1 MPQISQLRRFAVPIT
16 GTAMVAG
23 MLLVGTPASA
33 APVTTTFQTACQAKS
48 VLTVDKMTTSSVTV
62 DAPETVSPGETFT
75 FRMQTNASSY
85 PNSDSGATT
94 TNLSRLK
101 NDFTLP
107 SNASFVSATIVAGTS
122 FNLDGVAPS
131 VIRISDAGVEDAN
144 GPYLRISGSN
154 QVVGNGA
161 SNSTNSEGGIR
172 APKTK
177 KNLDGSTNSNGDSWF
192 RLPAIDVTMVAGASG
207 VIQPTIRTAGTA
219 ANYGDDKNFNT
230 QLARASF
237 LGGTQWAP
245 TRCSPR
251 DAKGNANLNA
261 GAGPLATISI
271 ASAPVDVETTT
282 SLSVPA
288 TAITGTAVDLTATV
302 APSNAVGM
310 VQFKS
315 NGTAIGSPV
324 TVAAGV
330 ATLSHT
336 FDAAGA
342 QSVTADFTAGAGFV
356 SSSASAQT
364 VTVSDPA
371 PVDVQTTTALSVPAT
386 AITGTAVDLTAT
398 VAPSN
403 AVGTVQFKSNGAAI
417 GSPVTV
423 AGGVATLSHAF
434 DTAGAQ
440 SVTADFTAGAGFVS
454 SSASAQ
460 TVTVSDPAPV
470 DVETTTALSVPA
482 TAVTG
487 TAVDLT
493 ATVAPSNAVGSV
505 QFKSNGTAIGTPVTV
520 AAGVATLSHAFDAA
534 GAQSVTADFT
544 AGAGFVSSSASAQTV
559 TVSDPA
565 PVDVETTTSLSVP
578 ATAITGTAADLTAT
592 VAPNNAVGTVQFK
605 SNGTAI
611 GSPVT
616 VTGGVA
622 TLSHAF
628 DAAGAQSVTADF
640 TAGAGFVSSSA
651 SAQTVTV
658 SDPAPVDVETTTSL
672 SVPATAITGTAV
684 DLTATVAPNNAVGT
698 VQFKSNGTAIGSP
711 VTVTGGVATLSHA
724 FDVAGAQ
731 SVTADFT
738 AGAGFVSS
746 SASAQ
751 TVTVS
756 DPAPVDVETTTSL
769 SVPPTAVTGTAVD
782 LTATVAPNNAVGTVQ
797 FKSNGTAIGSPVT
810 VTGGVATLSH
820 AFDAAGAQSVTADF
834 TAGAGFVSSSAS
846 AQTVTVSDPAPV
858 DKATKTVLSV
868 QGEAKVGLPVDL
880 FATVSEDPSDALVP
894 SGGTVQF
901 KIGGVDLGAP
911 VAVVD
916 GVAKLPHVFGAEG
929 TFAVS
934 AVFSGS
940 GVFTS
945 STAES
950 VDVNV
955 TVPTPSDV
963 ESSTS
968 LTAPSSAKVGT
979 AVQLKAVVSSSGAT
993 SGTVQFFDGTTPI
1006 GTAVDVVGGQ
1016 AVLSHTFTTTGNHSI
1031 TAVYSGA
1038 QGVTGSTST
1047 ASVVN
1052 VGNGGGDF
1060 GSLGSLSLPFGS

>member
-23 MLLVGTPASA
+23 MLLIGTPASA
-33 APVTTTFQTACQAKS
+33 AISTTGFKTACVAGSIIGDVHK
-48 VLTVDKMTTSSVTV
+48 VTDNLITV
-62 DAPETVSPGETFT
+62 DAPASVQPGETFT
-75 FRMQTNASSY
+75 YRIQPSGTSY
-85 PNSDSGATT
+85 PDKDSGATT

-101 NDFTLP
+101 VDYAIP
-107 SNASFVSATIVAGTS
+107 ANATFVSAAVVAGTS
-122 FNLDGVAPS
+122 VGLDSVAPN
-131 VIRISDAGVEDAN
+131 V
-144 GPYLRISGSN
+144 LRVNDSGNVDGSGGILRLSGNN
-154 QVVGNGA
+154 QVIGN
-161 SNSTNSEGGIR
+161 SPTTSTNSEGGIR
-172 APKTK
+172 VPKSK
-177 KNLDGSTNSNGDSWF
+177 KNLDGSTNGNGDTWF
-192 RLPAIDVTMVAGASG
+192 RLPAVDVTMVAGATG
-207 VIQPTIRTAGTA
+207 VIQPKVRTAGTA
-219 ANYGDDKNFNT
+219 GNLGASENFST
-230 QLARASF
+230 QLAKASF
-237 LGGTQWAP
+237 LGTQWAP

-251 DAKGNANLNA
+251 ENKDTTPLNA

-302 APSNAVGM
+302 APNS
-310 VQFKS
+310 
-315 NGTAIGSPV
+315 
-324 TVAAGV
+324 
-330 ATLSHT
+330 
-336 FDAAGA
+336 
-342 QSVTADFTAGAGFV
+342 
-356 SSSASAQT
+356 
-364 VTVSDPA
+364 
-371 PVDVQTTTALSVPAT
+371 
-386 AITGTAVDLTAT
+386 
-398 VAPSN
+398 
-403 AVGTVQFKSNGAAI
+403 
-417 GSPVTV
+417 
-423 AGGVATLSHAF
+423 
-434 DTAGAQ
+434 
-440 SVTADFTAGAGFVS
+440 
-454 SSASAQ
+454 
-460 TVTVSDPAPV
+460 
-470 DVETTTALSVPA
+470 
-482 TAVTG
+482 
-487 TAVDLT
+487 
-493 ATVAPSNAVGSV
+493 
-505 QFKSNGTAIGTPVTV
+505 
-520 AAGVATLSHAFDAA
+520 
-534 GAQSVTADFT
+534 
-544 AGAGFVSSSASAQTV
+544 
-559 TVSDPA
+559 
-565 PVDVETTTSLSVP
+565 
-578 ATAITGTAADLTAT
+578 
-592 VAPNNAVGTVQFK
+592 AVGTVQFK

-711 VTVTGGVATLSHA
+711 VTI
-724 FDVAGAQ
+724 
-731 SVTADFT
+731 
-738 AGAGFVSS
+738 
-746 SASAQ
+746 
-751 TVTVS
+751 
-756 DPAPVDVETTTSL
+756 TS
-769 SVPPTAVTGTAVD
+769 
-782 LTATVAPNNAVGTVQ
+782 
-797 FKSNGTAIGSPVT
+797 
-810 VTGGVATLSH
+810 GVATLSH

-901 KIGGVDLGAP
+901 KIGGVDQGAP

-929 TFAVS
+929 TFVVS

-979 AVQLKAVVSSSGAT
+979 SVQLKAVVSSSGAT

>member
-23 MLLVGTPASA
+23 MLLIGTPASA
-33 APVTTTFQTACQAKS
+33 AISTTGFKTACVAGSIIGDVHK
-48 VLTVDKMTTSSVTV
+48 VTDNLITV
-62 DAPETVSPGETFT
+62 DAPASVQPGETFT
-75 FRMQTNASSY
+75 YRIQPSGTSY
-85 PNSDSGATT
+85 PDKDSGATT

-101 NDFTLP
+101 VDYAIP
-107 SNASFVSATIVAGTS
+107 ANATFVSAAVVAGTS
-122 FNLDGVAPS
+122 VGLDSVAPN
-131 VIRISDAGVEDAN
+131 V
-144 GPYLRISGSN
+144 LRVNDSGNVDGSGGILRLSGNN
-154 QVVGNGA
+154 QVIGN
-161 SNSTNSEGGIR
+161 SPTTSTNSEGGIR
-172 APKTK
+172 VPKSK
-177 KNLDGSTNSNGDSWF
+177 KNLDGSTNGNGDTWF
-192 RLPAIDVTMVAGASG
+192 RLPAVDVTMVAGATG
-207 VIQPTIRTAGTA
+207 VIQPKVRTAGTA
-219 ANYGDDKNFNT
+219 GNLGASENFST
-230 QLARASF
+230 QLAKASF
-237 LGGTQWAP
+237 LGTQWAP

-251 DAKGNANLNA
+251 ENKDTTPLNA

-288 TAITGTAVDLTATV
+288 TAITGAAV
-302 APSNAVGM
+302 
-310 VQFKS
+310 
-315 NGTAIGSPV
+315 
-324 TVAAGV
+324 
-330 ATLSHT
+330 
-336 FDAAGA
+336 
-342 QSVTADFTAGAGFV
+342 
-356 SSSASAQT
+356 
-364 VTVSDPA
+364 
-371 PVDVQTTTALSVPAT
+371 
-386 AITGTAVDLTAT
+386 
-398 VAPSN
+398 
-403 AVGTVQFKSNGAAI
+403 
-417 GSPVTV
+417 
-423 AGGVATLSHAF
+423 
-434 DTAGAQ
+434 
-440 SVTADFTAGAGFVS
+440 
-454 SSASAQ
+454 
-460 TVTVSDPAPV
+460 
-470 DVETTTALSVPA
+470 
-482 TAVTG
+482 
-487 TAVDLT
+487 
-493 ATVAPSNAVGSV
+493 
-505 QFKSNGTAIGTPVTV
+505 
-520 AAGVATLSHAFDAA
+520 
-534 GAQSVTADFT
+534 
-544 AGAGFVSSSASAQTV
+544 
-559 TVSDPA
+559 
-565 PVDVETTTSLSVP
+565 
-578 ATAITGTAADLTAT
+578 DLTAT

-616 VTGGVA
+616 VSGGTA
-622 TLSHAF
+622 TLSHSF

-711 VTVTGGVATLSHA
+711 VTVTSGVATLSHS
-724 FDVAGAQ
+724 FDAAGAQ

-769 SVPPTAVTGTAVD
+769 SVPATAITGTAVD

-810 VTGGVATLSH
+810 VTSGVATLSH
-820 AFDAAGAQSVTADF
+820 SFDAAGAQSVTADF

-901 KIGGVDLGAP
+901 KIGGVDQGAP

-929 TFAVS
+929 TFVVS

-979 AVQLKAVVSSSGAT
+979 SVQLKAVVSSSGAT

>member
-23 MLLVGTPASA
+23 MLLIGSPASA
-33 APVTTTFQTACQAKS
+33 VQSQFNFSTSCQAKA
-48 VLTVDKMTTSSVTV
+48 LITVDKVTTSFVTV
-62 DAPETVSPGETFT
+62 DAPTSVAPGETFT
-75 FRMQTNASSY
+75 IRMQSNGQSF

-101 NDFTLP
+101 NDFDVP
-107 SNASFVSATIVAGTS
+107 ANATFISAAIVPGTS
-122 FNLDGVAPS
+122 FNLENVAPS
-131 VIRISDAGVEDAN
+131 VIRINEAGSPDAA
-144 GPYLRISGSN
+144 GPYLRISGN
-154 QVVGNGA
+154 NEVIGN
-161 SNSTNSEGGIR
+161 SPSTSTNSEGGIR

-177 KNLDGSTNSNGDSWF
+177 KNLDGSTNTNGDSWF
-192 RLPAIDVTMVAGASG
+192 RMPAIDITMIAGASG
-207 VIQPTIRTAGTA
+207 VIQPKVRTAGDA
-219 ANYGDDKNFNT
+219 ATYGNDKNFNT
-230 QLARASF
+230 QLAKAS
-237 LGGTQWAP
+237 LLGTQWAP
-245 TRCSPR
+245 TRCTPR
-251 DAKGNANLNA
+251 DAKGSALNA

-288 TAITGTAVDLTATV
+288 TAITGTAV
-302 APSNAVGM
+302 
-310 VQFKS
+310 
-315 NGTAIGSPV
+315 
-324 TVAAGV
+324 
-330 ATLSHT
+330 
-336 FDAAGA
+336 
-342 QSVTADFTAGAGFV
+342 
-356 SSSASAQT
+356 
-364 VTVSDPA
+364 
-371 PVDVQTTTALSVPAT
+371 
-386 AITGTAVDLTAT
+386 
-398 VAPSN
+398 
-403 AVGTVQFKSNGAAI
+403 
-417 GSPVTV
+417 
-423 AGGVATLSHAF
+423 
-434 DTAGAQ
+434 
-440 SVTADFTAGAGFVS
+440 
-454 SSASAQ
+454 
-460 TVTVSDPAPV
+460 
-470 DVETTTALSVPA
+470 
-482 TAVTG
+482 
-487 TAVDLT
+487 
-493 ATVAPSNAVGSV
+493 
-505 QFKSNGTAIGTPVTV
+505 
-520 AAGVATLSHAFDAA
+520 
-534 GAQSVTADFT
+534 
-544 AGAGFVSSSASAQTV
+544 
-559 TVSDPA
+559 
-565 PVDVETTTSLSVP
+565 
-578 ATAITGTAADLTAT
+578 DLTAT

-672 SVPATAITGTAV
+672 SVPATAITGSAV

-769 SVPPTAVTGTAVD
+769 SVPATAITGSAVD
-782 LTATVAPNNAVGTVQ
+782 LTATVAPSNAVGSVQ
-797 FKSNGTAIGSPVT
+797 FKSNGAAIGSPVA
-810 VTGGVATLSH
+810 VSSGVATLSH
-820 AFDAAGAQSVTADF
+820 TFDVAGVQSVTADF

-846 AQTVTVSDPAPV
+846 AQTVTVSDPAPVDVETTTSLSVPATAITGSAVDLTATVAPSNAVGSVQFKSNGAAIGSPVAVSSGVATLSHTFDVAGVQSVTADFTAGAGFVSSSASAQTVTVSDPTPV

-901 KIGGVDLGAP
+901 KIGGVDQGAP

-929 TFAVS
+929 TFAVT

-955 TVPTPSDV
+955 TVPAPSDV

-979 AVQLKAVVSSSGAT
+979 SVQLKAVVSSSGAT

-1006 GTAVDVVGGQ
+1006 GAAVDVVGGQ

>member
-1 MPQISQLRRFAVPIT
+1 M
-16 GTAMVAG
+16 
-23 MLLVGTPASA
+23 
-33 APVTTTFQTACQAKS
+33 
-48 VLTVDKMTTSSVTV
+48 
-62 DAPETVSPGETFT
+62 
-75 FRMQTNASSY
+75 
-85 PNSDSGATT
+85 
-94 TNLSRLK
+94 K

-107 SNASFVSATIVAGTS
+107 GNATFVSATIVAGTS

-161 SNSTNSEGGIR
+161 ANSTNSEGGIR

-288 TAITGTAVDLTATV
+288 TAITG
-302 APSNAVGM
+302 S
-310 VQFKS
+310 
-315 NGTAIGSPV
+315 
-324 TVAAGV
+324 
-330 ATLSHT
+330 
-336 FDAAGA
+336 
-342 QSVTADFTAGAGFV
+342 
-356 SSSASAQT
+356 
-364 VTVSDPA
+364 
-371 PVDVQTTTALSVPAT
+371 
-386 AITGTAVDLTAT
+386 
-398 VAPSN
+398 
-403 AVGTVQFKSNGAAI
+403 
-417 GSPVTV
+417 
-423 AGGVATLSHAF
+423 
-434 DTAGAQ
+434 
-440 SVTADFTAGAGFVS
+440 
-454 SSASAQ
+454 
-460 TVTVSDPAPV
+460 
-470 DVETTTALSVPA
+470 
-482 TAVTG
+482 
-487 TAVDLT
+487 
-493 ATVAPSNAVGSV
+493 
-505 QFKSNGTAIGTPVTV
+505 
-520 AAGVATLSHAFDAA
+520 
-534 GAQSVTADFT
+534 
-544 AGAGFVSSSASAQTV
+544 
-559 TVSDPA
+559 
-565 PVDVETTTSLSVP
+565 
-578 ATAITGTAADLTAT
+578 
-592 VAPNNAVGTVQFK
+592 
-605 SNGTAI
+605 
-611 GSPVT
+611 
-616 VTGGVA
+616 
-622 TLSHAF
+622 
-628 DAAGAQSVTADF
+628 
-640 TAGAGFVSSSA
+640 
-651 SAQTVTV
+651 
-658 SDPAPVDVETTTSL
+658 
-672 SVPATAITGTAV
+672 AV

-746 SASAQ
+746 SAAAQTVTVSDPAPVDVVTTTALSVPATAVTGTAVDLTATVAPSNAVGTVQFKSNGAAIGSPVAVSAGVATLNYSFDVAGAQSVTADFTAGAGFVSSSAAAQ

-769 SVPPTAVTGTAVD
+769 SVPATAITGTAVD

-797 FKSNGTAIGSPVT
+797 FKSNGVAIGSPVT
-810 VTGGVATLSH
+810 VSSGVATLSH
-820 AFDAAGAQSVTADF
+820 SFDVAGAQSVTADFTAGAGFVSSSAAAQTVTVSDPAPVDVETTTSLSVPATAITGTAVDLTATVAPNNAVGTVQFKSNGVAIGTPVTVSGGTATLSHSFDVAGAQSVTADF

-846 AQTVTVSDPAPV
+846 AQTVTVSDPTPV

-901 KIGGVDLGAP
+901 KIGGVDQGAP

-929 TFAVS
+929 TFAVT

-979 AVQLKAVVSSSGAT
+979 SVQMKAVVSSSGAT

-1006 GTAVDVVGGQ
+1006 GAAVDVVGGQ

>member
-23 MLLVGTPASA
+23 MLLVGSPASA
-33 APVTTTFQTACQAKS
+33 VQSQFNFSTSCQAKA
-48 VLTVDKMTTSSVTV
+48 LITVDKVTTSFVTV
-62 DAPETVSPGETFT
+62 DAPTSVAPGETFT
-75 FRMQTNASSY
+75 IRMQSNGQSF

-101 NDFTLP
+101 NDFDVP
-107 SNASFVSATIVAGTS
+107 ANATFISAAIVPGTS
-122 FNLDGVAPS
+122 FNLENVAPS
-131 VIRISDAGVEDAN
+131 VIRINEAGSPDAA
-144 GPYLRISGSN
+144 GPYLRISGN
-154 QVVGNGA
+154 NEVIGN
-161 SNSTNSEGGIR
+161 SPSTSTNSEGGIR

-177 KNLDGSTNSNGDSWF
+177 KNLDGSTNTNGDSWF
-192 RLPAIDVTMVAGASG
+192 RMPAIDITMIAGASG
-207 VIQPTIRTAGTA
+207 VIQPKVRTAGDA
-219 ANYGDDKNFNT
+219 ATYGNDKNFNT
-230 QLARASF
+230 QLAKAS
-237 LGGTQWAP
+237 LLGTQWAP
-245 TRCSPR
+245 TRCTPR
-251 DAKGNANLNA
+251 DAKGSALNA

-302 APSNAVGM
+302 APNNAVGT

-324 TVAAGV
+324 TVSG
-330 ATLSHT
+330 
-336 FDAAGA
+336 
-342 QSVTADFTAGAGFV
+342 
-356 SSSASAQT
+356 
-364 VTVSDPA
+364 
-371 PVDVQTTTALSVPAT
+371 
-386 AITGTAVDLTAT
+386 
-398 VAPSN
+398 
-403 AVGTVQFKSNGAAI
+403 
-417 GSPVTV
+417 
-423 AGGVATLSHAF
+423 
-434 DTAGAQ
+434 
-440 SVTADFTAGAGFVS
+440 
-454 SSASAQ
+454 
-460 TVTVSDPAPV
+460 
-470 DVETTTALSVPA
+470 
-482 TAVTG
+482 
-487 TAVDLT
+487 
-493 ATVAPSNAVGSV
+493 
-505 QFKSNGTAIGTPVTV
+505 
-520 AAGVATLSHAFDAA
+520 GVATLSHAFDAA

-544 AGAGFVSSSASAQTV
+544 AGAGFVSSSAPAQTVTVSDPAPVDVETTTSLSVPATAVTGTAVDLTATVAPNNAVGTVQFKSNGTVIGSPVTVSGGVATLSHAFDAAGAQSVTADFTAGAGFVSSSAPAQTV

-578 ATAITGTAADLTAT
+578 ATAITGTAVDLTAT
-592 VAPNNAVGTVQFK
+592 VAPNTAVGTVQFK

-651 SAQTVTV
+651 PAQTVTV

-724 FDVAGAQ
+724 FDAAGAQ
-731 SVTADFT
+731 SVTADFI

-746 SASAQ
+746 SAPAQ

-769 SVPPTAVTGTAVD
+769 SVPATAITGAAVD

-820 AFDAAGAQSVTADF
+820 AFDVAGAQSVTADF
-834 TAGAGFVSSSAS
+834 TAGAGFVSSSAPAQTVTVS
-846 AQTVTVSDPAPV
+846 DPAPVDVETTTSLSVPATAVTGAAVDLTATVAPNNAVGTVQFKSNGTAIGSPVTVTGGVATLSHSFDVAGAQSVTADFTAGAGFVSSSAPAQTVTVSDPAPV

-934 AVFSGS
+934 AAFSGS

-945 STAES
+945 SAAES

-1052 VGNGGGDF
+1052 VGNGGGGS

>member
-23 MLLVGTPASA
+23 MLLIGTPASA
-33 APVTTTFQTACQAKS
+33 AISTTGFKTACVAGSIIGDVHK
-48 VLTVDKMTTSSVTV
+48 VTDNLITV
-62 DAPETVSPGETFT
+62 DAPASVQPGETFT
-75 FRMQTNASSY
+75 YRIQPSGTSY
-85 PNSDSGATT
+85 PDKDSGATT

-101 NDFTLP
+101 VDYAIP
-107 SNASFVSATIVAGTS
+107 ANATFVSAAVVAGTS
-122 FNLDGVAPS
+122 VGLDSVAPN
-131 VIRISDAGVEDAN
+131 V
-144 GPYLRISGSN
+144 LRVNDSGNVDGSGGILRLSGNN
-154 QVVGNGA
+154 QVIGN
-161 SNSTNSEGGIR
+161 SPTTSTNSEGGIR
-172 APKTK
+172 VPKSK
-177 KNLDGSTNSNGDSWF
+177 KNLDGSTNGNGDTWF
-192 RLPAIDVTMVAGASG
+192 RLPAVDVTMVAGATG
-207 VIQPTIRTAGTA
+207 VIQPKVRTAGTA
-219 ANYGDDKNFNT
+219 GNLGASENFST
-230 QLARASF
+230 QLAKASF
-237 LGGTQWAP
+237 LGTQWAP

-251 DAKGNANLNA
+251 ENKDTTPLNA

-288 TAITGTAVDLTATV
+288 TAVTGAAVDLTATV
-302 APSNAVGM
+302 APN
-310 VQFKS
+310 
-315 NGTAIGSPV
+315 
-324 TVAAGV
+324 
-330 ATLSHT
+330 
-336 FDAAGA
+336 
-342 QSVTADFTAGAGFV
+342 
-356 SSSASAQT
+356 
-364 VTVSDPA
+364 
-371 PVDVQTTTALSVPAT
+371 
-386 AITGTAVDLTAT
+386 
-398 VAPSN
+398 N

-417 GSPVTV
+417 GTPVTV
-423 AGGVATLSHAF
+423 SGGTATLSH
-434 DTAGAQ
+434 
-440 SVTADFTAGAGFVS
+440 
-454 SSASAQ
+454 
-460 TVTVSDPAPV
+460 
-470 DVETTTALSVPA
+470 
-482 TAVTG
+482 
-487 TAVDLT
+487 
-493 ATVAPSNAVGSV
+493 
-505 QFKSNGTAIGTPVTV
+505 I
-520 AAGVATLSHAFDAA
+520 FDAA

-578 ATAITGTAADLTAT
+578 ATAITGTAVDLTAT

-611 GSPVT
+611 GSPVA
-616 VTGGVA
+616 VSAGVA
-622 TLSHAF
+622 TLSHSF

-711 VTVTGGVATLSHA
+711 VTVTSGVATLSYA
-724 FDVAGAQ
+724 FDAAGAQ

-769 SVPPTAVTGTAVD
+769 SVPATAITGTAVD

-797 FKSNGTAIGSPVT
+797 FKSNGAAIGSPVT
-810 VTGGVATLSH
+810 VSGGTATLSH
-820 AFDAAGAQSVTADF
+820 SFDAAGAQSVTADF

-901 KIGGVDLGAP
+901 KIGGVDQGAP

-929 TFAVS
+929 TFVVS

-979 AVQLKAVVSSSGAT
+979 SVQLKAVVSSSGAT

>member
-23 MLLVGTPASA
+23 MLLIGSPASA
-33 APVTTTFQTACQAKS
+33 VQSQFNFSTSCQAKA
-48 VLTVDKMTTSSVTV
+48 LITVDKVTTSFVTV
-62 DAPETVSPGETFT
+62 DAPTSVAPGETFT
-75 FRMQTNASSY
+75 IRMQSNGQSF

-101 NDFTLP
+101 NDFDVP
-107 SNASFVSATIVAGTS
+107 ANATFISAAIVPGTS
-122 FNLDGVAPS
+122 FNLENVAPS
-131 VIRISDAGVEDAN
+131 VIRINEAGSPDAA
-144 GPYLRISGSN
+144 GPYLRISGN
-154 QVVGNGA
+154 NEVIGN
-161 SNSTNSEGGIR
+161 SPSTSTNSEGGIR

-177 KNLDGSTNSNGDSWF
+177 KNLDGSTNTNGDSWF
-192 RLPAIDVTMVAGASG
+192 RMPAIDITMIAGASG
-207 VIQPTIRTAGTA
+207 VIQPKVRTAGDA
-219 ANYGDDKNFNT
+219 ATYGNDKNFNT
-230 QLARASF
+230 QLAKAS
-237 LGGTQWAP
+237 LLGTQWAP
-245 TRCSPR
+245 TRCTPR
-251 DAKGNANLNA
+251 DAKGSALNA

-288 TAITGTAVDLTATV
+288 TAITG
-302 APSNAVGM
+302 N
-310 VQFKS
+310 
-315 NGTAIGSPV
+315 
-324 TVAAGV
+324 
-330 ATLSHT
+330 
-336 FDAAGA
+336 
-342 QSVTADFTAGAGFV
+342 
-356 SSSASAQT
+356 
-364 VTVSDPA
+364 
-371 PVDVQTTTALSVPAT
+371 
-386 AITGTAVDLTAT
+386 
-398 VAPSN
+398 
-403 AVGTVQFKSNGAAI
+403 
-417 GSPVTV
+417 
-423 AGGVATLSHAF
+423 
-434 DTAGAQ
+434 
-440 SVTADFTAGAGFVS
+440 
-454 SSASAQ
+454 
-460 TVTVSDPAPV
+460 
-470 DVETTTALSVPA
+470 
-482 TAVTG
+482 
-487 TAVDLT
+487 
-493 ATVAPSNAVGSV
+493 
-505 QFKSNGTAIGTPVTV
+505 
-520 AAGVATLSHAFDAA
+520 
-534 GAQSVTADFT
+534 
-544 AGAGFVSSSASAQTV
+544 
-559 TVSDPA
+559 
-565 PVDVETTTSLSVP
+565 
-578 ATAITGTAADLTAT
+578 
-592 VAPNNAVGTVQFK
+592 
-605 SNGTAI
+605 
-611 GSPVT
+611 
-616 VTGGVA
+616 
-622 TLSHAF
+622 
-628 DAAGAQSVTADF
+628 
-640 TAGAGFVSSSA
+640 
-651 SAQTVTV
+651 
-658 SDPAPVDVETTTSL
+658 
-672 SVPATAITGTAV
+672 AV

-746 SASAQ
+746 SAAAQ

-769 SVPPTAVTGTAVD
+769 SVPATAITGSAVD

-820 AFDAAGAQSVTADF
+820 AFDVAGAQSVTADF

-901 KIGGVDLGAP
+901 KIGGVDQGAP

-929 TFAVS
+929 TFAVT

-979 AVQLKAVVSSSGAT
+979 SVQLKAVVSSSGAT

-1006 GTAVDVVGGQ
+1006 GAAVDVVGGQ

>member
-33 APVTTTFQTACQAKS
+33 AISTTGFKTACVAGSIIGDVHK
-48 VLTVDKMTTSSVTV
+48 VTDNLITV
-62 DAPETVSPGETFT
+62 DAPASVQPGETFT
-75 FRMQTNASSY
+75 YRIQPSGTSY
-85 PNSDSGATT
+85 PDKDSGATT

-101 NDFTLP
+101 IDYAIP
-107 SNASFVSATIVAGTS
+107 SNATYVSATVVAGTS
-122 FNLDGVAPS
+122 IGLDNVAPN
-131 VIRISDAGVEDAN
+131 V
-144 GPYLRISGSN
+144 LRVNDSGNVDGSGGILRLSGNN
-154 QVVGNGA
+154 QVIGN
-161 SNSTNSEGGIR
+161 SPTTSTNSEGGIR
-172 APKTK
+172 VPKSK
-177 KNLDGSTNSNGDSWF
+177 KNLDGSTNGNGDTWF
-192 RLPAIDVTMVAGASG
+192 RLPAVDVTMVAGATG
-207 VIQPTIRTAGTA
+207 VIQPKVRTAGA
-219 ANYGDDKNFNT
+219 AGNLGASENFST
-230 QLARASF
+230 QLAKASF
-237 LGGTQWAP
+237 LGTQWAP

-251 DAKGNANLNA
+251 ENKDTTPLNA

-302 APSNAVGM
+302 APNNAVGT

-324 TVAAGV
+324 TVSG
-330 ATLSHT
+330 
-336 FDAAGA
+336 
-342 QSVTADFTAGAGFV
+342 
-356 SSSASAQT
+356 
-364 VTVSDPA
+364 
-371 PVDVQTTTALSVPAT
+371 
-386 AITGTAVDLTAT
+386 
-398 VAPSN
+398 
-403 AVGTVQFKSNGAAI
+403 
-417 GSPVTV
+417 
-423 AGGVATLSHAF
+423 
-434 DTAGAQ
+434 
-440 SVTADFTAGAGFVS
+440 
-454 SSASAQ
+454 
-460 TVTVSDPAPV
+460 
-470 DVETTTALSVPA
+470 
-482 TAVTG
+482 
-487 TAVDLT
+487 
-493 ATVAPSNAVGSV
+493 
-505 QFKSNGTAIGTPVTV
+505 
-520 AAGVATLSHAFDAA
+520 GVATLSHAFDAA

-544 AGAGFVSSSASAQTV
+544 AGAGFVSSSAPAQTV

-578 ATAITGTAADLTAT
+578 ATAVTGTAVDLTAT
-592 VAPNNAVGTVQFK
+592 VAPNTAVGTVQFK

-651 SAQTVTV
+651 PAQTVTV

-672 SVPATAITGTAV
+672 SVPATA
-684 DLTATVAPNNAVGT
+684 
-698 VQFKSNGTAIGSP
+698 
-711 VTVTGGVATLSHA
+711 
-724 FDVAGAQ
+724 
-731 SVTADFT
+731 
-738 AGAGFVSS
+738 
-746 SASAQ
+746 
-751 TVTVS
+751 
-756 DPAPVDVETTTSL
+756 
-769 SVPPTAVTGTAVD
+769 VTGTAVD
-782 LTATVAPNNAVGTVQ
+782 LTATVAPNTAVGTVQ
-797 FKSNGTAIGSPVT
+797 FKSNGTSIGTPVT
-810 VTGGVATLSH
+810 VSGGVATLSH

-834 TAGAGFVSSSAS
+834 TAGAGFVSSSAP

-934 AVFSGS
+934 AAFSGS

-945 STAES
+945 SAAES

-1052 VGNGGGDF
+1052 VGNGGGGS

>member
-33 APVTTTFQTACQAKS
+33 AISTTGFKTACVAGSIIGDVHK
-48 VLTVDKMTTSSVTV
+48 VTDNLITV
-62 DAPETVSPGETFT
+62 DAPASVQPGETFT
-75 FRMQTNASSY
+75 YRIQPSGTSY
-85 PNSDSGATT
+85 PDKDSGATT

-101 NDFTLP
+101 IDYAIP
-107 SNASFVSATIVAGTS
+107 SNATYVSATVVAGTS
-122 FNLDGVAPS
+122 IGLDNVAPN
-131 VIRISDAGVEDAN
+131 V
-144 GPYLRISGSN
+144 LRVNDSGNVDGSGGILRLSGNN
-154 QVVGNGA
+154 QVIGN
-161 SNSTNSEGGIR
+161 SPTTSTNSEGGIR
-172 APKTK
+172 VPKSK
-177 KNLDGSTNSNGDSWF
+177 KNLDGSTNGNGDTWF
-192 RLPAIDVTMVAGASG
+192 RLPAVDVTMVAGATG
-207 VIQPTIRTAGTA
+207 VIQPKVRTAGA
-219 ANYGDDKNFNT
+219 AGNLGASENFST
-230 QLARASF
+230 QLAKASF
-237 LGGTQWAP
+237 LGTQWAP

-251 DAKGNANLNA
+251 ENKDTTPLNA

-302 APSNAVGM
+302 APN
-310 VQFKS
+310 
-315 NGTAIGSPV
+315 
-324 TVAAGV
+324 
-330 ATLSHT
+330 
-336 FDAAGA
+336 
-342 QSVTADFTAGAGFV
+342 
-356 SSSASAQT
+356 
-364 VTVSDPA
+364 
-371 PVDVQTTTALSVPAT
+371 
-386 AITGTAVDLTAT
+386 
-398 VAPSN
+398 N
-403 AVGTVQFKSNGAAI
+403 AVGT
-417 GSPVTV
+417 
-423 AGGVATLSHAF
+423 
-434 DTAGAQ
+434 
-440 SVTADFTAGAGFVS
+440 
-454 SSASAQ
+454 
-460 TVTVSDPAPV
+460 
-470 DVETTTALSVPA
+470 
-482 TAVTG
+482 
-487 TAVDLT
+487 
-493 ATVAPSNAVGSV
+493 V

-520 AAGVATLSHAFDAA
+520 TGGVATLSHAFDAA

-578 ATAITGTAADLTAT
+578 ATAVTGAAVDLTATVAPNTAVGTVQFKSNGTAIGTPVTVTGGVATLSHAFDAAGAQSVTADFTAGAGFVSSSAPAQTVTVSDPAPVDVETTTSLSVPATAITGTAVDLTATVAPNNAVGSVQFKSNGTVIGSPVAVASGVATLSHAFDTAGAQSVTADFTAGAGFVSSSAPAQTVTVSDPAPVDVETTTSLSVPATAITGTAVDLTATVAPNTAVGTVQFKSNGTAIGSPVTVTGGVATLSHAFDAAGAQSVTADFTAGAGFVSSSAPAQTVTVSDPAPVDVETTTSLSVPATAITGAAVDLTAT

-684 DLTATVAPNNAVGT
+684 DLTATVAPNTAVGT
-698 VQFKSNGTAIGSP
+698 VQFKSNGTAIGTP
-711 VTVTGGVATLSHA
+711 VAVSAGVATLSHA

-746 SASAQ
+746 SA
-751 TVTVS
+751 
-756 DPAPVDVETTTSL
+756 P
-769 SVPPTAVTGTAVD
+769 
-782 LTATVAPNNAVGTVQ
+782 
-797 FKSNGTAIGSPVT
+797 
-810 VTGGVATLSH
+810 
-820 AFDAAGAQSVTADF
+820 
-834 TAGAGFVSSSAS
+834 

-1052 VGNGGGDF
+1052 VGNGGGGS

>member
-1 MPQISQLRRFAVPIT
+1 MNWTSVLPKVVRVLVFSLCCDGAHTFCPNPLLMFALPKEVPMPQISQLRRFAVPIT

-177 KNLDGSTNSNGDSWF
+177 KNLDGSANSNGDSWF

-302 APSNAVGM
+302 APNNAVGT

-324 TVAAGV
+324 TVTGGV
-330 ATLSHT
+330 ATLSHA

-578 ATAITGTAADLTAT
+578 ATA
-592 VAPNNAVGTVQFK
+592 V
-605 SNGTAI
+605 
-611 GSPVT
+611 
-616 VTGGVA
+616 
-622 TLSHAF
+622 
-628 DAAGAQSVTADF
+628 
-640 TAGAGFVSSSA
+640 
-651 SAQTVTV
+651 
-658 SDPAPVDVETTTSL
+658 
-672 SVPATAITGTAV
+672 TGTAV